1 MAESQVSFD
10 AAGYKHAQ
18 RLQWNKDGAAWRR
31 WNPTLDRWYG
41 EVTRQMLDLA
51 RIRPGQRILDIA
63 AGAGEPAVSAA
74 ERVGPG
80 GYVLAT
86 DISEGIVEIALEV
99 ARERGLDQIET
110 RAMDGEKLDLP
121 DASFDAVLCRL
132 GLMYMP
138 HPATALGEWR
148 RVLKAGGRVAVV
160 VFSTPDR
167 NPWGAVPASIIRR
180 RAQLAPPLPGQPGPF
195 SLGGPAVL
203 ESAFRQAGFAEP
215 EVRAVAVPHR
225 MAGAAEYVHVA
236 REAFGAFNAMMAH
249 LSAAQR
255 ESVWN
260 EVEVS
265 MRSFEAPGGF
275 EVPGECLVGAAT
287 K

>member
-1 MAESQVSFD
+1 MAGQSFD
-10 AAGYKHAQ
+10 AAKYKNAQ
-18 RLQWNKDGAAWRR
+18 REQWNKDGAAWRR

-51 RIRPGQRILDIA
+51 RIEPGQRVLDIA

-74 ERVGPG
+74 ERVGPN

-86 DISEGIVEIALEV
+86 DISEGIVELALEV
-99 ARERGLDQIET
+99 ARERGHKQVET
-110 RAMDGEKLDLP
+110 RAMDGERLDLP
-121 DASFDAVLCRL
+121 DDSFDAVLCRL

-138 HPATALGEWR
+138 HPVTALREWR
-148 RVLKAGGRVAVV
+148 RALRPGGRVAVV

-167 NPWGAVPASIIRR
+167 NTWGAMPASIIRR
-180 RAQLAPPLPGQPGPF
+180 RAELPHPVSGQPGPF
-195 SLGGPAVL
+195 SLGAPGVL
-203 ESAFRQAGFAEP
+203 EGVFHQAGFADP
-215 EVRAVAVPHR
+215 EIRAVSVPLG
-225 MAGAAEYVHVA
+225 MNSSAEYVRVA

-249 LSAAQR
+249 LPPQEC

-260 EVEVS
+260 EVEES
-265 MRSFEAPGGF
+265 LRSFESAGGF